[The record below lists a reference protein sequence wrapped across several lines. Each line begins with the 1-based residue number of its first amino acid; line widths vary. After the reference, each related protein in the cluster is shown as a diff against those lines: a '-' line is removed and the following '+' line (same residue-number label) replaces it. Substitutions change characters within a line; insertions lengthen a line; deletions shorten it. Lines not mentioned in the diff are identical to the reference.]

1 MHEGLDESEL
11 LLVAL
16 GERADRSV
24 EVGSQ
29 PRGEVVD
36 PPGRNRTADLCEV
49 PQQRPAAHAPLEP
62 QIAGHI
68 ADATAQ
74 VGSADAGDLAEDA
87 SGAGSGSDDVD
98 EESQRGRLSGTVRDD
113 QSETGAGV
121 TDEVGRAPPPVGTGA
136 TG

>member
-74 VGSADAGDLAEDA
+74 VGYADAAALAGDARV
-87 SGAGSGSDDVD
+87 AGRGSDDCD
-98 EESQRGRLSGTVRDD
+98 EDSNSGRLAGPVR
-113 QSETGAGV
+113 GAQYEHSDRID
-121 TDEVGRAPPPVGTGA
+121 DEVNS
-136 TG
+136 

>member
-87 SGAGSGSDDVD
+87 SGARSGSDDVD
-98 EESQRGRLSGTVRDD
+98 EESQRCRLAGPVRADPSEPRAWPGAASGPR
-113 QSETGAGV
+113 
-121 TDEVGRAPPPVGTGA
+121 PPQKGYH
-136 TG
+136 